1 MITII
6 PIDPVSEAH
15 GGLIVEAFN
24 MLFIDRGGKE
34 DGAGY
39 GWGYGDGNR
48 EGNGYGY
55 GSGDCW
61 GDGDGRGYGDP
72 RGDGDERGAGG
83 YGNHGGKC
91 PEEWQAD

>member
-6 PIDPVSEAH
+6 PIEPLSEAH

-39 GWGYGDGNR
+39 GLGYGDGNR
-48 EGNGYGY
+48 EGNGYG
-55 GSGDCW
+55 SGDPW

-91 PEEWQAD
+91 PEAWQAD

>member
-6 PIDPVSEAH
+6 PIEPLSDAH
-15 GGLIVEAFN
+15 GMLIVETFN

-34 DGAGY
+34 DSGGY
-39 GWGYGDGNR
+39 GLGYGDGNR

-55 GSGDCW
+55 GSGDPW

-72 RGDGDERGAGG
+72 RGDGDERGAG
-83 YGNHGGKC
+83 YNHGGKC
-91 PEEWQAD
+91 PEDWQAE

>member
-1 MITII
+1 MTLTFQQVEPISDEHHDKII
-6 PIDPVSEAH
+6 A
-15 GGLIVEAFN
+15 AFN

-34 DGAGY
+34 DSCGY

-72 RGDGDERGAGG
+72 RGDGDERGAG
-83 YGNHGGKC
+83 YNHGGKC
-91 PEEWQAD
+91 PEAWQAD

>member
-6 PIDPVSEAH
+6 PIEPLSDAH
-15 GGLIVEAFN
+15 GALIVETFN
-24 MLFIDRGGKE
+24 MLFIDMGGKE

-55 GSGDCW
+55 GSGDPW

-91 PEEWQAD
+91 PEAWQAE